1 MTPTAI
7 VQLAKKHGALGVLA
21 AWLFYTDMRLNAV
34 ESQLF
39 KCYDKIKTSEIKA
52 ITERFNNQ
60 PMYYAIL
67 PTKTSLKRRKQA

>member
-21 AWLFYTDMRLNAV
+21 AWLFYTNLRLDAV
-34 ESQLF
+34 ESELY
-39 KCYDKIKTSEIKA
+39 KCYDKIQMSEFKA
-52 ITERFNNQ
+52 ITERFKER
-60 PMYYAIL
+60 PIYYAIL

>member
-21 AWLFYTDMRLNAV
+21 AWLFYTNLRLDAV
-34 ESQLF
+34 ESELY
-39 KCYDKIKTSEIKA
+39 KCYDKIQTSEIKA
-52 ITERFNNQ
+52 ITERFNNK
-60 PMYYAIL
+60 PIYYAIL